1 MIFFYIFVINQG
13 GLKMKT
19 KLLLAAA
26 VAMFIT
32 VHSMAQTSNAKMQS
46 VFIYNFTKMIS
57 WPAAY
62 QSGDFVVGVIG
73 SSPIIAELQN
83 MAATKKA
90 GSQTIVI
97 QKYGSAGAVGKCH
110 ILFIPASQMGN
121 LGAAIGKCSG
131 NSTLIITEA
140 DGGIAGGAAI
150 NFVVVDNKQKFELK
164 ESNATKKGL
173 QIGSD
178 LKNLAIIK

>member
-1 MIFFYIFVINQG
+1 
-13 GLKMKT
+13 MKT
-19 KLLLAAA
+19 KLLATI
-26 VAMFIT
+26 VAIFIT
-32 VHSMAQTSNAKMQS
+32 MCGIAQTSNAKMQS

-62 QSGDFVVGVIG
+62 QSGDFVVGVVG
-73 SSPIIAELQN
+73 ASPIIKELED

-90 GSQTIVI
+90 GNQTIVV
-97 QKYGSAGAVGKCH
+97 QKFGSAGAVSKCH
-110 ILFIPASQMGN
+110 ILFIPSSQMGG
-121 LGAAIGKCSG
+121 LAAAIGKCSG

-140 DGGIAGGAAI
+140 DGGIAGGAAV

-164 ESNATKKGL
+164 ESNATKYGL